1 MFGSAPSPPPF
12 VPPPPPPVMAPMTQ
26 PTQVRPPRKPQ
37 QASFVGDAL
46 VPGAQQTQGARSLIG
61 GAPTAL
67 GA

>member
-1 MFGSAPSPPPF
+1 
-12 VPPPPPPVMAPMTQ
+12 MAPMTQ

>member
-12 VPPPPPPVMAPMTQ
+12 VPPAPPPVMAPMTQ
-26 PTQVRPPRKPQ
+26 PTQVRPPRKPTEP
-37 QASFVGDAL
+37 SFVSTAL

-67 GA
+67 GT